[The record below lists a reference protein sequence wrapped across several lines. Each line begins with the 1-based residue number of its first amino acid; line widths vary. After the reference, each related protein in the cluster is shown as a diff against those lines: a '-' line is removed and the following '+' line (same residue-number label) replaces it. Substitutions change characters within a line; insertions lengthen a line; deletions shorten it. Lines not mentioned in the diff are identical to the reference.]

1 MKSNYLIKEDI
12 EEIYSFIG
20 TANVKA
26 LIGKT
31 ILVTGA
37 AGFIG
42 RYLIELMSYINQLHP
57 DNPIKIIAVDNWIT
71 QPQEK
76 DNRRNMEDSVIYRDV
91 NINDEFTIEDPVD
104 FIIHAAGIAS
114 PFYYAKFPL
123 ETIEVATTGTKNL
136 LNLAIQKN
144 VEAFLFFS
152 SSEIYGDPDSNHVP
166 TLETYA
172 GNVSTVGPRA
182 CYDESKRLGETY
194 CKVFQSHYGVPTK
207 IVRPFNIYGPGMKKN
222 DYRVMPDFVN
232 RALSNKPLNIHR
244 PGTQTRTF
252 CYSTDALNG
261 FLRALIKGSPGEP
274 YNIGNSHPEITIS
287 DLASKLE
294 DILGSPIQKS
304 FVEYPDEYP
313 SDEPMRRCP
322 DLKKSKAH
330 LEYEPQIS
338 LEEGLRR
345 SIKWASVQYQ

>member
-20 TANVKA
+20 TATVKA

-76 DNRRNMEDSVIYRDV
+76 DNRRNKEDSVIYRDV

-144 VEAFLFFS
+144 VEAFLFLA
-152 SSEIYGDPDSNHVP
+152 P
-166 TLETYA
+166 
-172 GNVSTVGPRA
+172 
-182 CYDESKRLGETY
+182 
-194 CKVFQSHYGVPTK
+194 
-207 IVRPFNIYGPGMKKN
+207 VRYM
-222 DYRVMPDFVN
+222 
-232 RALSNKPLNIHR
+232 
-244 PGTQTRTF
+244 GTQT
-252 CYSTDALNG
+252 
-261 FLRALIKGSPGEP
+261 LIMFPHWKP
-274 YNIGNSHPEITIS
+274 TM
-287 DLASKLE
+287 A
-294 DILGSPIQKS
+294 
-304 FVEYPDEYP
+304 
-313 SDEPMRRCP
+313 M
-322 DLKKSKAH
+322 
-330 LEYEPQIS
+330 
-338 LEEGLRR
+338 
-345 SIKWASVQYQ
+345 YQQ

>member
-222 DYRVMPDFVN
+222 DYRVMPDFLN
-232 RALSNKPLNIHR
+232 RALSNKPLKIYR

-261 FLRALIKGSPGEP
+261 FLRALVQGKPGEP
-274 YNIGNSHPEITIS
+274 YNIGNYSPEITIT
-287 DLASKLE
+287 DLAAKLE
-294 DILGSPIQKS
+294 NILGKPVRKS
-304 FVEYPDEYP
+304 FVDYPDEYP
-313 SDEPMRRCP
+313 SEEPIRRCP
-322 DLKKSKAH
+322 DLTKSKAH
-330 LEYEPQIS
+330 LNYEPQIS
-338 LEEGLRR
+338 LDEGLRR